1 MASITSKPQDDVVSD
16 FIKSSPPGRK
26 SWLWIDGTNFAGA
39 KTDWYS
45 MNSGQKL
52 YFTNFV
58 PGRPL
63 NDTGCIRYYS
73 DVWDAGWYDVPCW
86 ELHNVLCQVGVKIE

>member
-1 MASITSKPQDDVVSD
+1 MSYPIL
-16 FIKSSPPGRK
+16 SSRLYPAEK
-26 SWLWIDGTNFAGA
+26 ADGTNFASA
-39 KTDWYS
+39 KTEWYS